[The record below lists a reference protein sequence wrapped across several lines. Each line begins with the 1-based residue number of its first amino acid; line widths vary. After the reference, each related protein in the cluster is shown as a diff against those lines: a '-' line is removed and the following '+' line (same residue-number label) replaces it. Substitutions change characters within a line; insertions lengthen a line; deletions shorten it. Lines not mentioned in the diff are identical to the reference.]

1 MAMEKVEGG
10 ITAVKGVEAAG
21 VYCGIKKNGQ
31 KDLALLYCPEPAQA
45 AGVFTR
51 NRFKAPP
58 LLVTEKHIKHPVR
71 AVVINSG
78 NANACTGDQGMRDA
92 IATAEIAAEKLN
104 IAPQEVL
111 VSSTGVIGVFLPV
124 EHIAKGIESA
134 VPALSPQGGNDAA
147 HAIMTTDTV
156 PKESAC
162 RVLSEAGSFTVGGMA
177 KGAGMICPDMAT
189 LLGFIYTDLQIERA
203 SLQKILNRAVE
214 YSFNLVT
221 VDGDTSTNDM
231 VLLVSTGASKIK
243 VAEGTPLWEDFEKA
257 LFQVCQDL
265 AYRIVSDG
273 EGVTK
278 VIRLEITGSP
288 DYQTAR
294 TLSRAVLNSCLV
306 KTAFFGEDANWGR
319 IITAMGYSGAEFNP
333 SKVDIFLG
341 DVQVTNRGT
350 GVIFDEVKAK
360 DVLKNREIPV
370 FIHLHSGDQKI
381 TAFGCDLSYDYVT
394 INSDYRS

>member
-1 MAMEKVEGG
+1 MVMEKVDGG
-10 ITAVKGVEAAG
+10 VTAVQGVEAAG
-21 VYCGIKKNGQ
+21 VYCGIKKNGE
-31 KDLALLYCPEPAQA
+31 KDLALLYCLEPAQA

-58 LLVTEKHIKHPVR
+58 LLLTEKHIKNPVR

-92 IATAEIAAEKLN
+92 LTTAEITAGKLN
-104 IAPQEVL
+104 VAAHEVL

-124 EHIAKGIESA
+124 ERIAKGVEKA
-134 VPALSPQGGNDAA
+134 VSVLSHQGGNDAA
-147 HAIMTTDTV
+147 RAIMTTDTV
-156 PKESAC
+156 PKESAYQ
-162 RVLSEAGSFTVGGMA
+162 VQSEGGLFTVGGMA
-177 KGAGMICPDMAT
+177 KGSGMICPDMAT
-189 LLGFIYTDLQIERA
+189 MLGFIYTDLEIEKA
-203 SLQKILNRAVE
+203 SLQKILTRAVE
-214 YSFNLVT
+214 HSFNLVT

-231 VLLVSTGASKIK
+231 VLLLSTGASKIR
-243 VAEGTPLWEDFEKA
+243 ADEGTPLWEDFEKA

-278 VIRLEITGSP
+278 VIRLVINGAP
-288 DYQTAR
+288 DYQAAR
-294 TLSRAVLNSCLV
+294 TLSRAILNSCLV

-319 IITAMGYSGAEFNP
+319 IITAMGYSGAEFDP
-333 SKVDIFLG
+333 SRVDIFLG
-341 DVQVTNRGT
+341 NVQVTSRGT
-350 GVIFDEVKAK
+350 GVIFDEEKAK
-360 DVLKNREIPV
+360 DVLKEREIPV
-370 FIHLHSGDQKI
+370 FIHLNSGDQDI